1 MANIRLSPL
10 RAQKESEFKVLG
22 SRMERFNGDFLDAV
36 NDVIA
41 QINLYASLATT
52 IDSVTTTEGTV
63 GLDELY
69 RYPFTQ
75 LISLRLWEM
84 GQRPAKGGE
93 PYYNGLKVMQDDYI
107 DMIRQGVLDA
117 AVAAD
122 TDDETDFIGLGAL
135 GND

>member
-1 MANIRLSPL
+1 MANIRLTPL

-41 QINLYASLATT
+41 QINLYASRATV
-52 IDSVTTTEGTV
+52 IAAVASIEGSL

-75 LISLRLWEM
+75 LVSLRLWEM

-93 PYYNGLKVMQDDYI
+93 PYYNDLKAEKEGYV
-107 DMIRQGVLDA
+107 DMIRQGILDA
-117 AVAAD
+117 AIAAD

-135 GND
+135 NA

>member
-1 MANIRLSPL
+1 MANIRLTPL

-22 SRMERFNGDFLDAV
+22 SRMERFNGDFQDAV

-41 QINLYASLATT
+41 QINLYASG
-52 IDSVTTTEGTV
+52 VTVIAAVTSIEGTV

-75 LISLRLWEM
+75 LVSLRLWEM

-93 PYYNGLKVMQDDYI
+93 PYYNRIKAGEYGYV

-117 AVAAD
+117 AMAAD

-135 GND
+135 GD

>member
-1 MANIRLSPL
+1 MANIRLTPL

-22 SRMERFNGDFLDAV
+22 SRMERFNGDFQDAV

-41 QINLYASLATT
+41 QINLYASLATV
-52 IDSVTTTEGTV
+52 IAAVTSIEGTV

-75 LISLRLWEM
+75 LVSLRLWEM

-93 PYYNGLKVMQDDYI
+93 PYYNDLKAEKEGYV
-107 DMIRQGVLDA
+107 DMIRQGILDA
-117 AVAAD
+117 AIAAD

-135 GND
+135 NA

>member
-1 MANIRLSPL
+1 MANIRLEPL
-10 RAQKESEFKVLG
+10 RQQKESEFKVLG

-41 QINLYASLATT
+41 QINLNASMDTT
-52 IDSVTTTEGTV
+52 IAEVTTTEGTV
-63 GLDELY
+63 AIDVGY

-75 LISLRLWEM
+75 LLSLRLWEM

-93 PYYNGLKVMQDDYI
+93 AYYNRLVAQQDDFI
-107 DMIRQGVLDA
+107 DMIRQGILDEA
-117 AVAAD
+117 IEAD

-135 GND
+135 GN

>member
-1 MANIRLSPL
+1 MANIRLEPL
-10 RAQKESEFKVLG
+10 RQQKESEFKVLG

-41 QINLYASLATT
+41 QINLYAAMATE
-52 IDSVTTTEGTV
+52 IAQVTTTEGTV
-63 GLDELY
+63 AIDSLY

-75 LISLRLWEM
+75 LVSLRLWEM

-93 PYYNGLKVMQDDYI
+93 AYYNRLVDRQDDFI
-107 DMIRQGVLDA
+107 DMIRQGILDA

-122 TDDETDFIGLGAL
+122 DDDETDFIGLGAL
-135 GND
+135 GN